1 LTALKNHLIM
11 PASKIIAQY
20 ICIMFV
26 FIFLYFDSFYGRVS
40 VEIGCNVSIAEIIRA
55 LEMTV

>member
-1 LTALKNHLIM
+1 M